1 MNIHLAIEDVLVRP
15 REGDKRRRII
25 DAAVNVFSERGFFNS
40 RVNDVAEAAGVA
52 GGTIYLYFKNKDD
65 LLISVFEDRM
75 DTILDLLRTELAAEE
90 TTAARLRRFI
100 EMHLELVERDRALAD
115 VLAVELRQSSKFV
128 REYRAQKFYD
138 YLGVAES
145 ILQEG
150 VEDGTFRSN
159 IDPKV
164 YRRAM
169 FGALDE
175 LTVMW
180 VACAREDIPPPC
192 SLEEAV
198 EQVFNLFVSGLRL
211 ESESS
216 SNRSTL

>member
-100 EMHLELVERDRALAD
+100 EMRTVERDRASRRRVA
-115 VLAVELRQSSKFV
+115 AIIKFV
-128 REYRAQKFYD
+128 REYALRNFTT
-138 YLGVAES
+138 
-145 ILQEG
+145 IRCRRIRLQEG
-150 VEDGTFRSN
+150 EDGTFRSN

-164 YRRAM
+164 YPAM

-180 VACAREDIPPPC
+180 VACAREEIPPPC